1 MIAVLFDTRAD
12 TFARIADLS
21 AEPPNEPRT
30 VKAVIVR
37 DGELTVCGWL
47 RQASNRRWLWM
58 EYPPGMAADIAD
70 DMVDGAPADFFTPA
84 EIRAIGAAAW
94 RARS

>member
-1 MIAVLFDTRAD
+1 MIAVLFDPRAD

-21 AEPPNEPRT
+21 AEPPDEPRT
-30 VKAVIVR
+30 VKAILVR

-58 EYPPGMAADIAD
+58 EFPPGMAADIAD
-70 DMVDGAPADFFTPA
+70 ELLDGAPAGFFTTD
-84 EIRAIGAAAW
+84 EIRAIEAAIG